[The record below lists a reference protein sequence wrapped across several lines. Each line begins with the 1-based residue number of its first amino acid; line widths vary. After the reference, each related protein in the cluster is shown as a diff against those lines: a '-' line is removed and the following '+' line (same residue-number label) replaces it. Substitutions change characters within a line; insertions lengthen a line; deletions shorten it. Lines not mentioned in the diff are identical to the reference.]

1 MGRIIILDENT
12 SNRIAAGEV
21 IERPA
26 SVVKELVE
34 NSIDAGATIISVE
47 IRGGGIKLIRV
58 TDNGSGIAEDDAEI
72 SFERH
77 ATSKIRRPEDL
88 DNITAMGF
96 RGEALASIAAVSS
109 VLMLTRT
116 ADSVQGI
123 SVEVKGGRIIE
134 KKPAGC
140 PVGTSITVRELFFN
154 TPARYKFLKKDSI
167 EANQV
172 ADVLSRIALGHP
184 DISFK
189 LSSNGETLLHTPGNG
204 DLKSAVFCVYGSET
218 SRNLLDVNYS
228 DDYACVRGFA
238 GKAEIARSNRN
249 RQLFF
254 VNGRNIRNR
263 IISSA
268 VDAAYAT
275 FLMKNR
281 HAFVLLDIVVS
292 PAAVDVNVH
301 PSKMEVKFSN
311 EQDIYRAVYHAVNNA
326 LLSRS
331 GIRTIPGQWK
341 TSGDRAIQE
350 TGRIP
355 GCAAVLG
362 SSAVTGGGKTTGEE
376 TDTGRE
382 IATGGKT
389 ETATAGGGIP
399 EGWPLSAGMT
409 SQEDAAS
416 TEGSTNFES
425 DGNPETPADTAYGP
439 WNFDDAG
446 QKIPGEEQRASAVEY
461 KWNVSGKF
469 IGEAC
474 DYNGAGLLAESGA
487 GFSLVSGMK
496 IIGQAFNTY
505 ILIEGND
512 EIFLLDQ
519 HAAHERIRY
528 EELKKAYEKNEV
540 YSQVLIDTVH
550 VELTAGEQRFA
561 LDEAPFFEKLGFTYE
576 SFGKNSL
583 VIRSVPYLEDGVNI
597 KEMFMQMLDF
607 AMNGKNGDKSVI
619 ADEAL
624 YRIACKS
631 AVRANKKLNENE
643 IEALLKKLAGLENPY
658 TCPHGRPVLF
668 RLGRRELEKLFK
680 RIV

>member
-1 MGRIIILDENT
+1 MGKIIILDENT
-12 SNRIAAGEV
+12 ANRIAAGEV

-34 NSIDAGATIISVE
+34 NSIDAGATIISVD

-58 TDNGSGIAEDDAEI
+58 TDNGSGIVEDDAEI

-77 ATSKIRRPEDL
+77 ATSKIRKPEDL
-88 DNITAMGF
+88 ENITSMGF
-96 RGEALASIAAVSS
+96 RGEALASIAAVSC

-116 ADSVQGI
+116 ANSVQGI

-172 ADVLSRIALGHP
+172 ADVLSRIALGRP
-184 DISFK
+184 DISFR

-204 DLKSAVFCVYGSET
+204 DLKSAVFCVFGAET
-218 SRNLLDVNYS
+218 ARNLLDVDYNDNYV
-228 DDYACVRGFA
+228 CVRGFA

-254 VNGRNIRNR
+254 VNGRNIRSKLV
-263 IISSA
+263 SSA
-268 VDAAYAT
+268 VDAAYST

-281 HAFVLLDIVVS
+281 HPFVLLDIVVN

-301 PSKMEVKFSN
+301 PSKMEVKFSY

-326 LLSRS
+326 LLSKS
-331 GIRTIPGQWK
+331 GIRTVPGSGKTGGDRTICETREIPGGATFLENITITEGGK
-341 TSGDRAIQE
+341 S
-350 TGRIP
+350 
-355 GCAAVLG
+355 
-362 SSAVTGGGKTTGEE
+362 TGGETIAEGK
-376 TDTGRE
+376 
-382 IATGGKT
+382 
-389 ETATAGGGIP
+389 TATADSRLPADAKLPASVTLHEHGTSP
-399 EGWPLSAGMT
+399 ESRTDFGFRGKPDTPDDPVYGLW
-409 SQEDAAS
+409 
-416 TEGSTNFES
+416 NS
-425 DGNPETPADTAYGP
+425 DGT
-439 WNFDDAG
+439 
-446 QKIPGEEQRASAVEY
+446 
-461 KWNVSGKF
+461 
-469 IGEAC
+469 
-474 DYNGAGLLAESGA
+474 GLLAESGT
-487 GFSLVSGMK
+487 GFSLISGMK

-540 YSQVLIDTVH
+540 YSQLLIDTVH
-550 VELTAGEQRFA
+550 VELTAGEQMFA

-583 VIRSVPYLEDGVNI
+583 IIRSVPYLEDGANI
-597 KEMFMQMLDF
+597 KEMFMHMLDF
-607 AMNGKNGDKSVI
+607 AMNVKNGDKSVI

-631 AVRANKKLNENE
+631 AVKANKKLDEKE

-668 RLGRRELEKLFK
+668 RLGRHELEKLFK